1 MTHDSTPV
9 KTYATLANM
18 RAMQAKGAR
27 YDGPNRL
34 VALNQ
39 ATGEEFS
46 AHPGDYFYMAP
57 DECLKGKHGRKLVLA
72 FVRPANHVLA

>member
-1 MTHDSTPV
+1 MNRDKATV

-18 RAMQAKGAR
+18 QAMQTEGAT
-27 YDGPNRL
+27 YSGPGRL

-46 AHPGDYFYMAP
+46 ANPGDYFYMRP
-57 DECLKGKHGRKLVLA
+57 DECLRGRHGRKLVLA
-72 FVRPANHVLA
+72 LVYSEKYVLI